1 MTFVKFCLKLI
12 TLENII
18 YKLFKFFRMMEVVKD
33 FITENW
39 IVLGVVAFVAFL
51 LIAAIVKKVVI
62 KEVVDVKITEIE
74 GRDCKGIFSHSGRLM
89 NAVLSTVPEGTEEG
103 DFVECLLGDYVES
116 EDAWE
121 VTPLSFIVK
130 SQKIS

>member
-1 MTFVKFCLKLI
+1 
-12 TLENII
+12 
-18 YKLFKFFRMMEVVKD
+18 MMEVVKD
-33 FITENW
+33 FITENG
-39 IVLGVVAFVAFL
+39 IVLGMIAFVAFL

-130 SQKIS
+130 SQKVS

>member
-1 MTFVKFCLKLI
+1 
-12 TLENII
+12 
-18 YKLFKFFRMMEVVKD
+18 MMEVVKD
-33 FITENW
+33 FITENG
-39 IVLGVVAFVAFL
+39 IVLGMIAFVAFL

-89 NAVLSTVPEGTEEG
+89 NAVLSTVPKGAKKG